1 MVNEKQ
7 NVDFKLLSLNVKG
20 IHSPSKRKAIFL
32 WLEKQKQDIIF
43 LQETYSTPEVES
55 TWKTQWQGKKFF
67 AHGTNHSCGVMIL
80 VREDLEF
87 ELKALNADCEGRYI
101 LLEAVVQGSN
111 YTFVNIYA
119 PNKVQQQSV
128 SFRNLNDALDLFC
141 GDFEKKIIIGGDFNV
156 TFEPNLDCLGSTPA
170 KKDSVKCIQD
180 MCLDYDVI
188 DIWRVRNPD
197 IKRFTWRQRKPFIQ
211 RRLDFW
217 LISDACQDD
226 VEDADIIPSINS
238 DHSAIVL
245 HFSTIEKQNHGPSY
259 WKFNSSL
266 TNDTNYVT
274 LINQSIPVWLN
285 EFKDVT
291 DKRVLWDLIKYRV
304 RQVTI
309 KYSKE
314 RARETREKL
323 SQIETLLKQ
332 CEDDCS
338 TDPTSE
344 NIEKEML
351 EGEYNSIYEY
361 LSKGAI
367 IRSRATR
374 YEKGEKSNKFVLSL
388 K

>member
-7 NVDFKLLSLNVKG
+7 NVDFKLLSLNVTG
-20 IHSPSKRKAIFL
+20 IRSPSKRKAIFL

-55 TWKTQWQGKKFF
+55 TWKTQWKGKKFF

-101 LLEAVVQGSN
+101 LLEAVVQGSY

-119 PNKVQQQSV
+119 PSKVQQQSV
-128 SFRNLNDALDLFC
+128 FFRNLNDALDLFC
-141 GDFEKKIIIGGDFNV
+141 GDFEKKIIIGGNFNV
-156 TFEPNLDCLGSTPA
+156 TFDPNLDCSSGTPA

-226 VEDADIIPSINS
+226 VEDADIIYS
-238 DHSAIVL
+238 
-245 HFSTIEKQNHGPSY
+245 FY
-259 WKFNSSL
+259 KF
-266 TNDTNYVT
+266 
-274 LINQSIPVWLN
+274 
-285 EFKDVT
+285 
-291 DKRVLWDLIKYRV
+291 
-304 RQVTI
+304 
-309 KYSKE
+309 
-314 RARETREKL
+314 
-323 SQIETLLKQ
+323 
-332 CEDDCS
+332 
-338 TDPTSE
+338 
-344 NIEKEML
+344 
-351 EGEYNSIYEY
+351 
-361 LSKGAI
+361 
-367 IRSRATR
+367 
-374 YEKGEKSNKFVLSL
+374 
-388 K
+388 